1 MDKSMRGKTRDF
13 VDLDNGS
20 CLAKMPAATAEQLNI
35 AKILSKPGD
44 NIDISYYVAQLQE
57 LTSCTEDQAVTA
69 LYDCENNLER
79 AVELVLDK
87 FRCGADDEW
96 HTTGRKSRESE
107 PPTLHSSVQEED
119 AENCR
124 LRKTKTAGS
133 VRSELSVKSSSP
145 CPPAEVP
152 KVEEGRSAEPTESD
166 WKVIGSSDAAGRDY
180 KTRSKVSE
188 FDEYGEWGGEA
199 IEVVNSNA
207 YIPRENPAEETLRD
221 ELFVDIENNQEPY
234 STETIHS
241 VDKTVKKS
249 TGEEDSANSLFV
261 SRVFSKQP
269 PPAFTNLPNDAVF
282 VVPELFSRTSRWSAK
297 FGGELCVQSKLSAAC
312 TSAVNSAPSKE
323 PACNQTSQS
332 KLPNL
337 SKDQANDPQIYPPY
351 MPSPSSKSSAS
362 NFDINKP
369 GSARSLLET
378 PTPSDKKTDLISSN
392 YATSHFQNAS
402 ATPNVTA
409 FSASQKPQ
417 SNVAFNAES
426 GGDQSGYLESSL
438 KNYLLESLPK
448 EMNKLSVGD
457 VPQNPKTS
465 QFNMQSVQQ
474 SQQTV
479 TPPFSHTQGSTTATL
494 QHHLGKVPMSHISP
508 HGSLHSTQQPM
519 VSGASHQPQ
528 TAALPPGMPH
538 FISQFAPPAYHMFN
552 LPGSSGNQ
560 PTIFELDQ
568 LQFLQQQQRLLY
580 DMHLQQQSST
590 TAQSLTSSA
599 EAASA
604 GKPSSHNMPG
614 TLGHVTAGNAGIRP
628 DLLASAMGHAPQM
641 MPPGHPYFSYPGFVV
656 MNGYAN
662 AFLNQQ
668 QQSGQDSGQVQTT
681 GHGGSPI
688 TQHQTVPTNS
698 TQSYGSMKALNPG
711 VSGYDDLFDMKYGD
725 PTKQVGFKNSIQPAG
740 AYGPYQ
746 GQVTSTETVASKM
759 SACVHPGGALA
770 QGYGTSSGG
779 SAGTQPFSA
788 SFYPSAASPYLTA
801 AAAAVAAAAA
811 AAASAQQQASN
822 SGNLSAASVNQSNT
836 GGTTAASSSNTQV
849 GGGSGG
855 PNQLHMSANQPHS
868 MGQVLHHAHH
878 HQHQRQADPK
888 RHDSEFEARDCTE
901 QSCQGCWYSHVRS
914 YGFYNPIMAGSIDG
928 TDVTPH
934 DRAIIRA
941 LSSGYKPRYADRL
954 ARDPKATLFIGR
966 LPLDVTQSVLEQAL
980 SKLLHTHDHLT
991 EGIRHA
997 GASGTSLFYEERR
1010 SRKRHRSRSP
1020 FCTSSGHSSPKADS
1034 DFPKVRIV
1042 RHIVTGYPCGY
1053 AFAYFRSR
1061 DDAERVLRNWLQR
1074 TRSRSTDFGVE
1085 KPHGLD
1091 IPAGEKVILE
1101 PAFSETLPGWCP
1113 RRLGGGLGGRKE
1125 AGQLRFGGT
1134 ARPFRRPFLI

>member
-1 MDKSMRGKTRDF
+1 FVPRIAHREYNYLFPFLRSDPLYILYINLMDKSMRGKTRDF

-44 NIDISYYVAQLQE
+44 NIDISYFVAQE

-79 AVELVLDK
+79 AVESPNLLHCTVQ
-87 FRCGADDEW
+87 FR
-96 HTTGRKSRESE
+96 KK
-107 PPTLHSSVQEED
+107 TL
-119 AENCR
+119 
-124 LRKTKTAGS
+124 KTAGLEKQRLLEACGVS
-133 VRSELSVKSSSP
+133 CQPKVVLRVPRLRFLRSKRDQRNRRNQIGKSSGLVDEVGRKTEPSLSKSTSRA
-145 CPPAEVP
+145 PA
-152 KVEEGRSAEPTESD
+152 A
-166 WKVIGSSDAAGRDY
+166 DAAGWDPY
-180 KTRSKVSE
+180 T
-188 FDEYGEWGGEA
+188 EYGEWGGEA

-207 YIPRENPAEETLRD
+207 YIPRENPEETLRD
-221 ELFVDIENNQEPY
+221 ELFVDIENNPSQEPY

-241 VDKTVKKS
+241 VDKTAKKS
-249 TGEEDSANSLFV
+249 TREEDSTDSLFV

-269 PPAFTNLPNDAVF
+269 PPAFTNLPSDAVF
-282 VVPELFSRTSRWSAK
+282 VVPGLFSRTSRWSAK

-312 TSAVNSAPSKE
+312 TPAGNSAPSKE
-323 PACNQTSQS
+323 PACNQTSQN

-337 SKDQANDPQIYPPY
+337 SKDQANDPQVYPPY

-378 PTPSDKKTDLISSN
+378 PTPSDKKTDLISST

-417 SNVAFNAES
+417 PNVAFNTENGA
-426 GGDQSGYLESSL
+426 DQSAYLESSL
-438 KNYLLESLPK
+438 KTYLLESLPK

-494 QHHLGKVPMSHISP
+494 QHQLGKVPMSHISP

-604 GKPSSHNMPG
+604 GKPASHNMPG
-614 TLGHVTAGNAGIRP
+614 TLGHVTAANAGIRP

-668 QQSGQDSGQVQTT
+668 QQSGQDSGQAQTT

-698 TQSYGSMKALNPG
+698 TQSYGSMKAVNPG

-811 AAASAQQQASN
+811 AAASAQQQASS
-822 SGNLSAASVNQSNT
+822 SGNLSAASANQSNT

-849 GGGSGG
+849 GGCSGG

-868 MGQVLHHAHH
+868 MGQG
-878 HQHQRQADPK
+878 DPK
-888 RHDSEFEARDCTE
+888 RHDSDFEARDCTE
-901 QSCQGCWYSHVRS
+901 QSCQGCWYSHIRS
-914 YGFYNPIMAGSIDG
+914 YGFYDPIMAGSIDG

-954 ARDPKATLFIGR
+954 AKDPKATLFIGR
-966 LPLDVTQSVLEQAL
+966 LPPDVTQSVLEQAL

-991 EGIRHA
+991 EGTRHA

-1010 SRKRHRSRSP
+1010 CRKRHRSRSP

-1034 DFPKVRIV
+1034 DYPKVRIV

-1074 TRSRSTDFGVE
+1074 TRSRSTDFGAE

-1091 IPAGEKVILE
+1091 IPAGEKVRVFIVN
-1101 PAFSETLPGWCP
+1101 
-1113 RRLGGGLGGRKE
+1113 
-1125 AGQLRFGGT
+1125 
-1134 ARPFRRPFLI
+1134 